1 MVILLVNVKFL
12 SETDYLYSSIR
23 CSVSDYPCGVAGR
36 KSCWLIFFK
45 SFRCIIVAWNAI
57 QEVNM
62 VTSPHPYLHQIIL
75 GNVEFMGQEVSYEH
89 FVAVEFPL
97 WQCCRNVIVNSFS
110 IKFSIVLG
118 GLMFFTEWNFY
129 FSPID
134 FYTNYMY
141 KTVYTVNEAVRVS
154 CVLIQSVEMQYIAM
168 ACHCFIIVMQTKNLS
183 VKKAFMDW
191 NIS

>member
-23 CSVSDYPCGVAGR
+23 CSVSDYPCGVVGR
-36 KSCWLIFFK
+36 KSWWLNFSK
-45 SFRCIIVAWNAI
+45 SVRCNIVAWNAI

-62 VTSPHPYLHQIIL
+62 ATSPHLYLHQIIL
-75 GNVEFMGQEVSYEH
+75 GNVEFMGQEVSYVN

-97 WQCCRNVIVNSFS
+97 WQSCRNVIVNSFS
-110 IKFSIVLG
+110 IELSIVLG
-118 GLMFFTEWNFY
+118 GLVFLQNGTF
-129 FSPID
+129 FSPIH

-141 KTVYTVNEAVRVS
+141 KTVYAVNEAVRVS
-154 CVLIQSVEMQYIAM
+154 CVLIQSVEMQSIAM
-168 ACHCFIIVMQTKNLS
+168 ACHCFIIVMQTKNLG